1 VRSPVVSPR
10 PGMLLVA
17 TPALAD
23 PNFERTVIL
32 VLDSDEDGALGVVLN
47 RPSPVDVAAVLPGW
61 AEAASSPAV
70 LFQGGPVSTES
81 ALAVALRDP
90 AVARLP
96 EGFREVDERFAI
108 VDLDEEFDGSI
119 EGVVAV
125 RVFAGYAGW
134 SAAQLEAEIDEGS
147 WFVVDAEP
155 GDLHSGEPE
164 AMWRKVLRRQRSE
177 LAWVSLMP
185 EDPTMN

>member
-1 VRSPVVSPR
+1 VKPPVVSPTA
-10 PGMLLVA
+10 GKLLVA
-17 TPALAD
+17 TPALSD

-32 VLDSDEDGALGVVLN
+32 LLDTDEDGALGVVLN

-90 AVARLP
+90 AFAGLP
-96 EGFREVDERFAI
+96 NGFREVDHRFAI
-108 VDLDEEFDGSI
+108 VDLDEEFDGPI
-119 EGVVAV
+119 RGVVAV

-155 GDLHSGEPE
+155 GDLRTDEPE
-164 AMWRKVLRRQRSE
+164 EMWREVLRRQRSE

-185 EDPTMN
+185 EDPSMN